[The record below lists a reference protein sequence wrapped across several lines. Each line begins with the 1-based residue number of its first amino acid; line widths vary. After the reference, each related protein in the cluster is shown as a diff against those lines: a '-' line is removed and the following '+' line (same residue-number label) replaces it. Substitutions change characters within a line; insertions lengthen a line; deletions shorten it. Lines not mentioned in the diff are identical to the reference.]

1 MGIAN
6 CPECGKIYMEN
17 PAKMCP
23 ACYAAFEED
32 EMKVVEYLRKKRKA
46 SLEEIH
52 KGTGVAQKVILRMVR
67 QNRLTSEFQIEYPCE
82 TCGAPIFEGRLCEA
96 CARNVLGQLKQEP
109 KAVQDKKIVKAKDE
123 KMHIGERFQR

>member
-17 PAKMCP
+17 PTKMCP
-23 ACYAAFEED
+23 ACYAVFEEN
-32 EMKVVEYLRKKRKA
+32 EQKVVEFLRKKRKA

-52 KGTGVAQKVILRMVR
+52 KGTGVAQKIILRMVR
-67 QNRLTSEFQIEYPCE
+67 QNRLMSDFQIEYPCE
-82 TCGAPIFEGRLCEA
+82 TCGAPIVEGRLCEA
-96 CARNVLGQLKQEP
+96 CARNVLGQLKPQAPEP
-109 KAVQDKKIVKAKDE
+109 ENKPAESKTQ

>member
-1 MGIAN
+1 
-6 CPECGKIYMEN
+6 
-17 PAKMCP
+17 MCP